1 MLPRRRRF
9 IAGVLCGVLLVFAG
23 RLAINHTPFADWI
36 IAPLLTEDSPDGE
49 PADAIVAL
57 GAGVIGECWPNHYG
71 ESRALLASRLWRER
85 RAPIVL
91 FTGGTDA
98 GCPAATAMATLA
110 HDAGL
115 PRSSVVMETF
125 ADNTRENAE
134 RSTPLLRDLGARRIL
149 LVTDRLHMRRAEASF
164 ERMGFTVQ
172 RASVPIYIGHED
184 NVAMLRAGIRE
195 YLALMY
201 YRLRGWTAPAPR
213 SSEELRT
220 VSPARGDIANPGGP
234 IVVLGA
240 SYARGWTL
248 PDVAGTTIVNQG
260 RAGERSDQMQARF
273 ESDVVAERP
282 RAVVIWGFVNDL
294 TQADLRDAEPVLARI
309 RESYTR
315 MLRQARDAGIEP
327 IVATEVSLGEHDSWR
342 NTIFGW
348 IGAIRGKTSYQ
359 DLVNGHLA
367 AINQWLTGM
376 ARQEGLLVLD
386 LNAVLAGNQGRR
398 RAEFVG
404 EDGSHLTEEAYRA
417 LTEYG
422 QPILERHFGGSTSA
436 DDRR

>member
-1 MLPRRRRF
+1 MVPSGRRF
-9 IAGVLCGVLLVFAG
+9 VAGVLCGVLLVFAG

-36 IAPLLTEDSPDGE
+36 IAPLLTEDSPAVE

-71 ESRALLASRLWRER
+71 ASRVLLATRLWRER

-91 FTGGTDA
+91 FTGGTGG
-98 GCPAATAMATLA
+98 GCPVATAMATLA
-110 HDAGL
+110 KDAGL

-134 RSTPLLRDLGARRIL
+134 RSTPLLRGLGARRIL

-184 NVAMLRAGIRE
+184 NVSMLRAGMRE

-201 YRLRGWTAPAPR
+201 YRLRGWTAPASR
-213 SSEELRT
+213 SSEEPRT
-220 VSPARGDIANPGGP
+220 VSQARGDVANSGGP

-240 SYARGWTL
+240 SYAQGWTL
-248 PDVAGTTIVNQG
+248 PDVAGTTIVNRG

-294 TQADLRDAEPVLARI
+294 TQADLREAEPVLARI

-315 MLRQARDAGIEP
+315 MLRQARNAGIEP
-327 IVATEVSLGEHDSWR
+327 IVATEVSLGEQDSWR
-342 NTIFGW
+342 NTILGW

-398 RAEFVG
+398 RSEFVG

-417 LTEYG
+417 LTDYA
-422 QPILERHFGGSTSA
+422 QPILERHFGGGASS